1 MSAHTR
7 QMTRTPLQTAALVI
21 GIIFLA
27 VGILGFI
34 PGITTDY
41 GAMKFAGHQSGAHLL
56 GLFQVSILHN
66 IVHLIFGVAGVAM
79 ARSWT
84 GARNFLIWGGVIYL
98 LLWIYGLLVGH
109 ESMANFVPFNTAD
122 NWLHFLL
129 GVVMIGLGMALS
141 RGGAGRSGKGPF
153 PI

>member
-7 QMTRTPLQTAALVI
+7 QMTRTPLQTAALVM

-41 GAMKFAGHQSGAHLL
+41 GAMRFAGHNSGAHLL
-56 GLFQVSILHN
+56 GLFQISVLHN
-66 IVHLIFGVAGVAM
+66 IVHLVYGVVGLAL
-79 ARSWT
+79 ARGWT
-84 GARNFLIWGGVIYL
+84 GARNFLVWGGVIYL
-98 LLWIYGLLVGH
+98 LLWIYGLLFSH
-109 ESMANFVPFNTAD
+109 ASAANFVPFNTAD

-129 GVVMIGLGMALS
+129 GIVMIGLGVALS
-141 RGGAGRSGKGPF
+141 RGGGPRRGPF
-153 PI
+153 SV